1 MSAIGW
7 RGGARRRR
15 VPAEPAI
22 SGAGGSGGSP
32 PGEQSGGSPPRAN
45 TADLSGL
52 AIGYLVGSTAGGTGQ
67 HVRMLASGCAAR
79 GATVTLYGP
88 ASLASA
94 IPGGRPPGPSDRR
107 SAPSGGEPPRPG
119 EPGRLHFRELDIGD
133 RPRPARDARVV
144 ARLRRW
150 LGQDGLDVLHAHGL
164 RAGAL
169 AALALAGKPPQRTA
183 LVVTVHNAAPPGQ
196 PAAAVYAALELIVAR
211 RADAVLPV
219 SGDLAARLHR
229 RGARI
234 AGLAVVAAPDTPAPR
249 PEQVAAVRRELGG
262 NGRPVVLAA
271 GRLATQKGFS
281 TLLDAAAR
289 WQRRDPVPLLVIAG
303 DGPLGPALRAQ
314 AAAAGTDVRFLG
326 ARPDVPVLLAAADVV
341 VVPSSWEGQPLIVQE
356 ALRAGRPLVASRAG
370 GIADL
375 TGADGALLVLPGD
388 PRVLAA
394 AVAGLLDDPRE
405 AAALADAARRAAATL
420 PGEAAAVDQA
430 AAVYLGL
437 GRPGQ

>member
-1 MSAIGW
+1 MGATGW
-7 RGGARRRR
+7 PGRARRRR
-15 VPAEPAI
+15 VA
-22 SGAGGSGGSP
+22 AGQTAARGSGGLP
-32 PGEQSGGSPPRAN
+32 PGAS

-52 AIGYLVGSTAGGTGQ
+52 AVGYLVGSTAGGTGR
-67 HVRMLASGCAAR
+67 HVRMLASGSAAR

-88 ASLASA
+88 ANLASA
-94 IPGGRPPGPSDRR
+94 IPAGRPSGPPAGR
-107 SAPSGGEPPRPG
+107 SAPGGGGPPRPG
-119 EPGRLHFRELDIGD
+119 EPGRLPFRELDIGD

-144 ARLRRW
+144 ARVRRW
-150 LGQDGLDVLHAHGL
+150 LAQDPPDVLHAHGL

-169 AALALAGKPPQRTA
+169 AALALAGRPARRTA
-183 LVVTVHNAAPPGQ
+183 LVVTVHNAAPAGQ

-229 RGARI
+229 RGARL
-234 AGLAVVAAPDTPAPR
+234 AGLAVVAAPDAPAPS

-262 NGRPVVLAA
+262 DGRPVVLAA
-271 GRLATQKGFS
+271 WLAAQKGFG

-303 DGPLGPALRAQ
+303 DGPLGPALRRQ

-326 ARPDVPVLLAAADVV
+326 PRPDVPVLLAAADVV

-375 TGADGALLVLPGD
+375 TGADGALLVPPGD

-394 AVAGLLDDPRE
+394 AVTGLLDDPRE
-405 AAALADAARRAAATL
+405 AAALAGAARRRAATL

-437 GRPGQ
+437 GR

>member
-1 MSAIGW
+1 MMPW
-7 RGGARRRR
+7 RRAVVRRGAAAGAP
-15 VPAEPAI
+15 PA
-22 SGAGGSGGSP
+22 
-32 PGEQSGGSPPRAN
+32 RADP
-45 TADLSGL
+45 ADLSGL
-52 AIGYLVGSTAGGTGQ
+52 AIGYVVGSTAGGTGR
-67 HVRMLASGCAAR
+67 HVRMLADGCAAR
-79 GATVTLYGP
+79 GAAVTVFTPGGP
-88 ASLASA
+88 A
-94 IPGGRPPGPSDRR
+94 GTPSDRR

-119 EPGRLHFRELDIGD
+119 VRRGTPPGHGSAPGGPGTVRVRELDIGD
-133 RPRPARDARVV
+133 RPRPGRDARAV

-150 LGQDGLDVLHAHGL
+150 LGQDAPDVLHAHGL

-169 AALALAGKPPQRTA
+169 AALALAGRPARRTA

-219 SGDLAARLHR
+219 SGDLADRLHR

-234 AGLAVVAAPDTPAPR
+234 AGLAVVAAPDAPAPS

-262 NGRPVVLAA
+262 DGRPVVLAA
-271 GRLATQKGFS
+271 GRLAAQKGFS

-303 DGPLGPALRAQ
+303 DGPLGPELRAQ

-326 ARPDVPVLLAAADVV
+326 PRPDVPVLLAAADVV

-370 GIADL
+370 GIVDL
-375 TGADGALLVLPGD
+375 TGADGALLVPPGD

-394 AVAGLLDDPRE
+394 AVTGLLDDPRE
-405 AAALADAARRAAATL
+405 AAALAGAARRRAATL

-437 GRPGQ
+437 GRPSR

>member
-1 MSAIGW
+1 MTPRRRAS
-7 RGGARRRR
+7 ARRG
-15 VPAEPAI
+15 PAAGGPPA
-22 SGAGGSGGSP
+22 GAGL
-32 PGEQSGGSPPRAN
+32 
-45 TADLSGL
+45 ADLSGL
-52 AIGYLVGSTAGGTGQ
+52 AIGYLVGSTAGGTGR
-67 HVRMLASGCAAR
+67 HVRMLADGCAAR
-79 GATVTLYGP
+79 GAAVTLF
-88 ASLASA
+88 S
-94 IPGGRPPGPSDRR
+94 PGGRPPGSSDRR
-107 SAPSGGEPPRPG
+107 SAPSGGGPPRPG
-119 EPGRLHFRELDIGD
+119 MRPVTPPRHGSAAGGPGTLRVREVDIGD
-133 RPRPARDARVV
+133 RPRPGRDARVV

-150 LGQDGLDVLHAHGL
+150 LGQDALDVLHAHGL

-169 AALALAGKPPQRTA
+169 AALALAGKPGQRTA
-183 LVVTVHNAAPPGQ
+183 LVVTVHNAAPPGRA
-196 PAAAVYAALELIVAR
+196 AAAVYAALELIVAR

-234 AGLAVVAAPDTPAPR
+234 AGMAVVAALDAPAPS
-249 PEQVAAVRRELGG
+249 PEQVAAVRQELGG
-262 NGRPVVLAA
+262 DGRPVVLAA
-271 GRLATQKGFS
+271 GRLAAQKGFS

-314 AAAAGTDVRFLG
+314 AAAAGTEVRFLG
-326 ARPDVPVLLAAADVV
+326 PRPDVPVLLAAADVV

-375 TGADGALLVLPGD
+375 TGADGALLVPPGD

-394 AVAGLLDDPRE
+394 AVTGLLDDPRE
-405 AAALADAARRAAATL
+405 AAALAGAARRRAAAL

-437 GRPGQ
+437 VRPGR

>member
-1 MSAIGW
+1 M
-7 RGGARRRR
+7 
-15 VPAEPAI
+15 
-22 SGAGGSGGSP
+22 
-32 PGEQSGGSPPRAN
+32 
-45 TADLSGL
+45 
-52 AIGYLVGSTAGGTGQ
+52 
-67 HVRMLASGCAAR
+67 
-79 GATVTLYGP
+79 
-88 ASLASA
+88 
-94 IPGGRPPGPSDRR
+94 
-107 SAPSGGEPPRPG
+107 
-119 EPGRLHFRELDIGD
+119 
-133 RPRPARDARVV
+133 
-144 ARLRRW
+144 
-150 LGQDGLDVLHAHGL
+150 LHAHGL

-169 AALALAGKPPQRTA
+169 AALALAGKPAQRTA
-183 LVVTVHNAAPPGQ
+183 LVVTVHNAAPSGRT
-196 PAAAVYAALELIVAR
+196 AAAMYAVLELIVAR
-211 RADAVLPV
+211 RADTVLPV

-234 AGLAVVAAPDTPAPR
+234 AGLAVVAAPDAPPPS

-262 NGRPVVLAA
+262 DGRPVVLAA
-271 GRLATQKGFS
+271 GRLAAQKGFS

-314 AAAAGTDVRFLG
+314 AAAAGTEVRFLG
-326 ARPDVPVLLAAADVV
+326 SRPDVPVLLAAADVV

-375 TGADGALLVLPGD
+375 TGADGALLVPPGD

-394 AVAGLLDDPRE
+394 AVTGLLDDPRE
-405 AAALADAARRAAATL
+405 AAALAGAAQRRAATL

-437 GRPGQ
+437 SRPGR